1 MLFSAQTLMGDLSM
15 SNAPTHTW
23 KWQPTIDYHE
33 EGRPLQFLDTPA
45 TPATVP
51 LFVYHARFHNK
62 SL

>member
-1 MLFSAQTLMGDLSM
+1 MSGGMTGSGRGDRYMWRL
-15 SNAPTHTW
+15 
-23 KWQPTIDYHE
+23 QPVIDFHE

>member
-1 MLFSAQTLMGDLSM
+1 MSGGITASVRGDRYMWRL
-15 SNAPTHTW
+15 
-23 KWQPTIDYHE
+23 QPVIDFHE